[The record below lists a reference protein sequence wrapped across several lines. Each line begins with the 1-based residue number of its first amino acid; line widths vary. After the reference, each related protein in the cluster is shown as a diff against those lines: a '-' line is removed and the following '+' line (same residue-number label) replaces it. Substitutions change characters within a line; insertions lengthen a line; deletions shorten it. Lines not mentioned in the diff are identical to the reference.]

1 MFILA
6 LEIFFIFLKN
16 NLKVKV
22 LKISRHE
29 FLYTAYAYHTT
40 FFLKERKSI
49 IELMNQLNTFLNLI
63 RKTVK
68 LQVLVF

>member
-1 MFILA
+1 MFILV

-22 LKISRHE
+22 LKISRNE

-40 FFLKERKSI
+40 FFLKERKPI
-49 IELMNQLNTFLNLI
+49 IELMNQLNTF
-63 RKTVK
+63 
-68 LQVLVF
+68 